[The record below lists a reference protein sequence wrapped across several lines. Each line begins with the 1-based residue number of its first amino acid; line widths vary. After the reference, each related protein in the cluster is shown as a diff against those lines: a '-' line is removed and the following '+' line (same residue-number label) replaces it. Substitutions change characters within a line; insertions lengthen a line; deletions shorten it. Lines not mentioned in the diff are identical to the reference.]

1 MGDGETAVLYRLSA
15 IGCRQRKPYDRACGA
30 MEKRSLFGAC
40 GTTFPPLKRGD
51 NKRGEKNLTPQACP

>member
-30 MEKRSLFGAC
+30 METPPLLVPAAPS
-40 GTTFPPLKRGD
+40 FPPLKRGD
-51 NKRGEKNLTPQACP
+51 NKRGGKNLTPQACP

>member
-30 MEKRSLFGAC
+30 METPPPFGAC
-40 GTTFPPLKRGD
+40 GTIFSPAEAG
-51 NKRGEKNLTPQACP
+51 GQ

>member
-40 GTTFPPLKRGD
+40 GTTFPPPLKR
-51 NKRGEKNLTPQACP
+51 NAT